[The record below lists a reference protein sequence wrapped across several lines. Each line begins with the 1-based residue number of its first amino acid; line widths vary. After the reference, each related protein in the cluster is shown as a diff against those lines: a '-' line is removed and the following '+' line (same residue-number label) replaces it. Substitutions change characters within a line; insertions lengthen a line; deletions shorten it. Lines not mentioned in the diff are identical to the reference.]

1 MRLLYSALW
10 WIGLPFVLLRL
21 WRRGRKEPGY
31 RQHIG
36 ERLGFYDQFR
46 QRALSPLIWVHAVS
60 VGETR
65 AAQPLIEALLQ
76 TYPQHTILLTHMTAT
91 GRATGQK
98 LFAAH
103 GERVIQSYFPY
114 DTGWMCA
121 RFLRHFKPRICILM
135 ETEVWPNMVRQCV
148 RAGVPVMLANARL
161 SARSLRR
168 GQRFGAIL
176 LEAAAGIDCVAAQS
190 EQDAERLRLFGARQ
204 VHVTGSIK
212 FDVEAPPDMIALG
225 RQWRAQFGERP
236 VLLCASTREGEE
248 ALILDALAKLVD
260 RNFLVVIVPRHPQ
273 RFDEVATLISA
284 RGFAMQRRSML
295 GVAVVAAD
303 TDVVLGDSMGEM
315 AAYYAACET
324 AFIGGSL
331 LPLGGQNLIEA
342 SALGIPVLIGEY
354 TFNFQTI
361 SADAVVADAALR
373 VNSAADML
381 QQAQSL
387 FTDSARRAAMAQ
399 HARAFA
405 RQHQGATAR
414 TMTLLNGVLKQ
425 ETFHAVLND

>member
-10 WIGLPFVLLRL
+10 WVGLPFVLLRL

-91 GRATGQK
+91 GRATGQQ

-168 GQRFGAIL
+168 GQCFGAIL

-212 FDVEAPPDMIALG
+212 FDVEAPPEMVALG

-248 ALILDALAKLVD
+248 ELILDALRGVANRD
-260 RNFLVVIVPRHPQ
+260 FLTVIVPRHPQ
-273 RFDEVATLISA
+273 RFDEVAALATT
-284 RGFAMQRRSML
+284 RGFATQRRSSL
-295 GVAVVAAD
+295 GTASVARAV
-303 TDVVLGDSMGEM
+303 DVVLGDSMGEM
-315 AAYYAACET
+315 FAYYAACDV

-342 SALGIPVLIGEY
+342 CVLGKPVMIGAH
-354 TFNFQTI
+354 TFNFQVI
-361 SADAVVADAALR
+361 SEQAVAAGAAVRIADADDL
-373 VNSAADML
+373 L
-381 QQAQSL
+381 
-387 FTDSARRAAMAQ
+387 RAAVKLLAQ
-399 HARAFA
+399 AEPRETMSGHAAAFA
-405 RQHQGATAR
+405 RRHRGATQR
-414 TMTLLNGVLKQ
+414 TLGLVEGLLR
-425 ETFHAVLND
+425 H

>member
-10 WIGLPFVLLRL
+10 WVGLPFVLLRL

-36 ERLGFYDQFR
+36 ERLGFYDHFVR
-46 QRALSPLIWVHAVS
+46 KPAPPLIWVHAVS

-65 AAQPLIEALLQ
+65 AAQPLIDALLR

-91 GRATGQK
+91 GRATGQQ
-98 LFAAH
+98 LFAAQ

-121 RFLRHFKPRICILM
+121 RFLRYFKPRICILM

-204 VHVTGSIK
+204 VHVTGNIK
-212 FDVEAPPDMIALG
+212 FDVEAPAEMIALG
-225 RQWRAQFGERP
+225 QQWRVQFGERP

-248 ALILDALAKLVD
+248 ELILDALGQIVD
-260 RNFLVVIVPRHPQ
+260 RNFLMVIVPRHPQ
-273 RFDEVATLISA
+273 RFDEVAAMVAA
-284 RGFAMQRRSML
+284 RGFVVQRRSL
-295 GVAVVAAD
+295 RGAAAVTAD
-303 TDVVLGDSMGEM
+303 IDVVLGDSMGEM
-315 AAYYAACET
+315 FAYYAACDV

-331 LPLGGQNLIEA
+331 APLGGQNLIEPC
-342 SALGIPVLIGEY
+342 SLGKPVLIGAH
-354 TFNFQTI
+354 TFNFGAI
-361 SADAVVADAALR
+361 SDQAIEAGAALR
-373 VNSAADML
+373 IADARDL
-381 QQAQSL
+381 FDQAVRLLAHQDQRDDMGL
-387 FTDSARRAAMAQ
+387 RAA
-399 HARAFA
+399 AFA
-405 RQHQGATAR
+405 RQHRGATVR
-414 TMTLLNGVLKQ
+414 TMALIEDLLPR
-425 ETFHAVLND
+425 